1 MSKKNFKRK
10 GLTGLETAIILIAFV
25 IVAAAFAFVVLN
37 MGFYTAQRSRTV
49 MSAGLGEASS
59 ALEIDGSVLAY
70 VDIGDQIENTNV
82 TGLVVYIKLSSG
94 RYPVE
99 LSQDKLVISY
109 SNPHVAIDNVYD
121 GTACNLTEIV
131 GDGDLILE
139 EGEKF
144 KISINLTTITL
155 NPTNYGLSNTTDPSR
170 VYLHPHDIFRI
181 EIKPPQGA
189 ILTIERII
197 PPSVD
202 TVTNLD

>member
-1 MSKKNFKRK
+1 MRKFIKNRK

-49 MSAGLGEASS
+49 ISSGLGEASS
-59 ALEIDGSVLAY
+59 ALELDGSVLAY
-70 VDIGDQIENTNV
+70 VEIGDSITDTNV
-82 TGLVVYIKLSSG
+82 TSVIVYIKLSSG

-99 LSQDKLVISY
+99 LSPDKLVVTY
-109 SNPHVAIDNVYD
+109 SNQHIAVDNVYD
-121 GTACNLTEIV
+121 NSSVCLLYEIV
-131 GDGDLILE
+131 GDGDSILE

-144 KISINLTTITL
+144 KMFLNLTAL
-155 NPTNYGLSNTTDPSR
+155 WHNRDDYGLSDVNASE
-170 VYLHPHDIFRI
+170 VYLHPHDILRI
-181 EIKPPQGA
+181 EIKPPVGA

-202 TVTNLD
+202 EVTNLD

>member
-131 GDGDLILE
+131 GDNDLILE

-144 KISINLTTITL
+144 KIFLNLTNIAT
-155 NPTNYGLSNTTDPSR
+155 NPEDYGLSNTTSPLE
-170 VYLHPHDIFRI
+170 VYLHPHDIFRV

-189 ILTIERII
+189 ILTVERIV

>member
-1 MSKKNFKRK
+1 MRKKNFKRK

-59 ALEIDGSVLAY
+59 ALELDGSVLAY
-70 VDIGDQIENTNV
+70 VAIGNQITNTNV
-82 TGLVVYIKLSSG
+82 TGLVIYVKLSSG

-99 LSQDKLVISY
+99 LSQDKLVITY
-109 SNPHVAIDNVYD
+109 SNPHVAVDNVYD

-131 GDGDLILE
+131 GDHDLILE

-144 KISINLTTITL
+144 KIFINLTAIASSPQT
-155 NPTNYGLSNTTDPSR
+155 YGLPNHTNPLN
-170 VYLHPHDIFRI
+170 VYLHPHDIFRV

-189 ILTIERII
+189 ILTVERII